1 MNCSL
6 DMLAR
11 KEKLFNLIH
20 QHRLKSDPY
29 LTRCTCSF
37 VCSSAAKSTLCERE
51 PLCHSRGGS
60 VAPQGTVSSS
70 CPAPPRPREAMPR
83 RAGGAGSVLLPLLHG
98 SGSAWRR
105 VCMDMGLHGERVC
118 VARGLLAWFSCGKP
132 PLAALQ
138 DNTKQ
143 KQKLAGEQLGARA
156 GLCPAQQLAQRHEAL
171 RFPATGGAV
180 SCSLG
185 DQRCGCPRAALTAR
199 GPCTG
204 SGLWLRAASKLQG
217 PEGSECLPPARPAL
231 KLSPSE
237 ISPPA
242 KQNPALRLGC
252 TQHHG

>member
-70 CPAPPRPREAMPR
+70 CPVPPRPREAMPR
-83 RAGGAGSVLLPLLHG
+83 RAGGLHG
-98 SGSAWRR
+98 SGSARRR
-105 VCMDMGLHGERVC
+105 VCVDKGLHGERVC

-143 KQKLAGEQLGARA
+143 KQKLAGEQPGARA
-156 GLCPAQQLAQRHEAL
+156 GLCPAHQLAQRHEAR
-171 RFPATGGAV
+171 RFPATGAV
-180 SCSLG
+180 SCSLEISG
-185 DQRCGCPRAALTAR
+185 AAVPGLRSLPEAPAR
-199 GPCTG
+199 GLG
-204 SGLWLRAASKLQG
+204 SGCEQAAG
-217 PEGSECLPPARPAL
+217 PGGQRVPAPC
-231 KLSPSE
+231 PSCPKAE
-237 ISPPA
+237 P
-242 KQNPALRLGC
+242 Q
-252 TQHHG
+252 